1 MPVYLLNADGD
12 EGALVEIE
20 RRIRPAIPDLKRVAG
35 IGDIGAPSLKG
46 AKRSIVITVAPSAGK
61 DFAGLIDIVNKRH
74 KDVFFVVVGGDL
86 SARHYKQL
94 TQSGNADWVAESG
107 ATQEILSIVARVAAA
122 RPTGANHSIVVS
134 FLPSAGG
141 VGNSTLA
148 IETAIQLVK
157 RKAANDSKIA
167 LVDLD
172 LQSSNICD
180 YLDVAPK
187 FQIAEIIDE
196 PSRLD
201 DQLLEVFASP
211 HSSGV
216 DIFATPRNR
225 LHVSKA
231 GVEVLS
237 ALFERMS
244 HHYAFVVVDLPVSAH
259 VWTIPLLT
267 ASEGILVTGV
277 NTIPSLRQA
286 AETVRAI
293 RAERGINADVRTI
306 INRCESGLFGGVAR
320 RDHVD
325 RILGAEQLFYVRNTS
340 MALECVNR
348 GESLTMARP
357 SDKAVKDIAAITHF
371 CMGLKSVSARQG

>member
-1 MPVYLLNADGD
+1 M
-12 EGALVEIE
+12 
-20 RRIRPAIPDLKRVAG
+20 
-35 IGDIGAPSLKG
+35 
-46 AKRSIVITVAPSAGK
+46 
-61 DFAGLIDIVNKRH
+61 
-74 KDVFFVVVGGDL
+74 
-86 SARHYKQL
+86 
-94 TQSGNADWVAESG
+94 
-107 ATQEILSIVARVAAA
+107 
-122 RPTGANHSIVVS
+122 
-134 FLPSAGG
+134 
-141 VGNSTLA
+141 
-148 IETAIQLVK
+148 
-157 RKAANDSKIA
+157 
-167 LVDLD
+167 
-172 LQSSNICD
+172 
-180 YLDVAPK
+180 
-187 FQIAEIIDE
+187 
-196 PSRLD
+196 
-201 DQLLEVFASP
+201 
-211 HSSGV
+211 
-216 DIFATPRNR
+216 DIFAAPRNR

-357 SDKAVKDIAAITHF
+357 SDKAVKDIAAIADF
-371 CMGLKSVSARQG
+371 CMALKPLFARHG